1 MMKKFFLPIILLAAL
16 IGAAYTSAYTTE
28 TQAAIPSLIYESDS
42 ARVDTLFE
50 EDPYFILMGEADSAI
65 VHQRWSE
72 AVLRLSDVL
81 AVRPVDPSNA
91 LILYNMGI
99 CHGHLG
105 NDSLA
110 LDCFDRSLELAP
122 NMLVTLLA
130 RGRQLLA
137 MNRDYEAF
145 DTFTHAI
152 EVDSIST
159 EARFYHGMMAL
170 FGGKSALAEQ
180 DFMVL
185 KRIAPYSADTATAL
199 GTLYSLT
206 GREREAL
213 PYLRQLVEEDP
224 QPETFASLAGC
235 YLALEQLSDAST
247 IIADGLGRYP
257 DDPELYYYRA
267 WLRRDQY
274 LLDEAHAD
282 AARAIR
288 LGASPTRVNALFA
301 R

>member
-1 MMKKFFLPIILLAAL
+1 MKKILVMLAAVFAL
-16 IGAAYTSAYTTE
+16 LCAATVSAYTTE
-28 TQAAIPSLIYESDS
+28 ITPATPAMAPAPDTVC
-42 ARVDTLFE
+42 ADTLFD

-65 VHQRWSE
+65 VHERWAE

-81 AVRPVDPSNA
+81 AVRPDSPSNA
-91 LILYNMGI
+91 LILYNIGI
-99 CHGHLG
+99 CQQRLG

-110 LDCFDRSLELAP
+110 LDAFDRSLDLAP

-137 MNRDYEAF
+137 MRRDFDAF
-145 DTFTHAI
+145 DTFSRAI
-152 EVDSIST
+152 AADSLST
-159 EARFYHGMMAL
+159 DARFYHGMMAL
-170 FGGKSALAEQ
+170 FGGKSDIAEQ
-180 DFMVL
+180 DFLVL
-185 KRIAPYSADTATAL
+185 KDVIPYSADTATAL

-206 GREREAL
+206 GREREAV
-213 PYLRQLVEEDP
+213 PYLRQLIEEDP

-247 IIADGLGRYP
+247 VLADGLARYP

-267 WLRRDQY
+267 WLRRDEY
-274 LLDEAHAD
+274 RLDDARAD

-288 LGASPTRVNALFA
+288 LGASPARVNALFA
-301 R
+301 N

>member
-1 MMKKFFLPIILLAAL
+1 MKKFFLPLIIFLGMVAAA
-16 IGAAYTSAYTTE
+16 GASAYTTE
-28 TQAAIPSLIYESDS
+28 TQAAIPTSMPEADA
-42 ARVDTLFE
+42 ARIDTLFE

-65 VHQRWSE
+65 VHQRWDE

-81 AVRPVDPSNA
+81 AVRPDDPSNA

-110 LDCFDRSLELAP
+110 LSCFDNSLQLAP

-145 DTFTHAI
+145 DSFTHAI

-170 FGGKSALAEQ
+170 FGGKSAIAEQ

-185 KRIAPYSADTATAL
+185 KRIAPYSIDTATAL
-199 GTLYSLT
+199 GTLFSLT

-213 PYLRQLVEEDP
+213 PYLRKLIEDAP

-235 YLALEQLSDAST
+235 YLALEQLSDASAT
-247 IIADGLGRYP
+247 IADGLNRYP

-274 LLDEAHAD
+274 LLDEARAD
-282 AARAIR
+282 AAKAIR
-288 LGASPTRVNALFA
+288 LGASPARVNALFA